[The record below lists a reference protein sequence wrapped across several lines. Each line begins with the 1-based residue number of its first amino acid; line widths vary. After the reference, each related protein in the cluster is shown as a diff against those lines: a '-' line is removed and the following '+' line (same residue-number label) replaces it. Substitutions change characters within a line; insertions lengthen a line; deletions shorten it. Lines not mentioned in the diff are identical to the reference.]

1 MPQLEEALRNEKEH
15 QRYVSMN
22 AELHARLKELHATNK
37 EAVAG
42 WREANGQSDRLAERV
57 KIQEQQLQTE
67 AGFRRE
73 LEAENKRLRAMVD
86 KRNGSRKS
94 GGKVGRPCKHP
105 APLTAEENSDPQKQA
120 ADAMEVESS

>member
-1 MPQLEEALRNEKEH
+1 MK
-15 QRYVSMN
+15 
-22 AELHARLKELHATNK
+22 
-37 EAVAG
+37 
-42 WREANGQSDRLAERV
+42 REANGQSDRLAERV

-73 LEAENKRLRAMVD
+73 LEAENKRLQAMVD

-94 GGKVGRPCKHP
+94 GGKVGRPWPCKHP

-120 ADAMEVESS
+120 VDGMER